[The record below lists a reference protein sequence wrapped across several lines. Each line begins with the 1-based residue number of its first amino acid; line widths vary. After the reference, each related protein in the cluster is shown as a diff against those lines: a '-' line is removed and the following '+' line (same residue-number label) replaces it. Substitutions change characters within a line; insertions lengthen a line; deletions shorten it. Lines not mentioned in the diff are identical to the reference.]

1 MVAKCANPSCDHQF
15 RYLHRGRLFLVD
27 QPPFTPESE
36 ADFHDEVQR
45 SEYFWLCESCCQTMT
60 ITSDKSGHA
69 VIALR
74 AHAMEALENVV
85 ADPQPA
91 ASRK

>member
-1 MVAKCANPSCDHQF
+1 MVAKCANPSCDQQF

-27 QPPFTPESE
+27 QPRFMPETE
-36 ADFHDEVQR
+36 VEFHDGIQR
-45 SEYFWLCESCCQTMT
+45 SEYFWLCERCCQTMT

-74 AHAMEALENVV
+74 AHSVDALEAV
-85 ADPQPA
+85 APIPA
-91 ASRK
+91 PIVSAE